1 MRQDIQNMWIGI
13 GIFLFVLFAVNVFN
27 AWLTDRD
34 SETFERSKKID
45 KLAEKSDETNS
56 LSRAVDYYHQ
66 ASDHYEQIK
75 DIADADSK
83 WFCEDNLKDIREN
96 AESLAKEKWEDKTSA
111 YLDKMYSAYEEILGW
126 DFKTVEKSYAS
137 KTVFFRAYDAYFSWT
152 SDFFDENCEIW
163 HDVNLW
169 DEARDG
175 IKNMLEDVDPT
186 YHYTYWGDPSFG
198 KLSVRAQIDKR
209 LTAQIESMRP
219 EYKRKKNLKNL
230 ILQTIAQEGS
240 IQRSVLL
247 KKPFE
252 GFVAAE
258 VRACYR
264 GLVQEHSIIEVK
276 QGNYYFSSLSDKAAA
291 KFAPKQNSE

>member
-1 MRQDIQNMWIGI
+1 MNDIQKLQLGI
-13 GIFLFVLFAVNVFN
+13 GIFLFVLLAVNVLN

-34 SETFERSKKID
+34 AEKFEHWEAID
-45 KLAEKSDETNS
+45 KLTNKGGETSS
-56 LSRAVDYYHQ
+56 LSRAKDCYFQ
-66 ASDHYEQIK
+66 ASAHYNQIK
-75 DIADADSK
+75 DKVDENSQCC
-83 WFCEDNLKDIREN
+83 FEDDISEVRFN
-96 AESLAKEKWEDKTSA
+96 AETLAEEKWSKRASSYIQKMSFA
-111 YLDKMYSAYEEILGW
+111 YSEIMGW
-126 DFKTVEKSYAS
+126 DFNSVEKSYSS
-137 KTVFFRAYDAYFSWT
+137 KAVFLRAYDAYFSWT
-152 SDFFDENCEIW
+152 SDFFEENREIW

-186 YHYTYWGDPSFG
+186 YHYTYWDDPSFG

-291 KFAPKQNSE
+291 KFVPKQKAE